1 VPVKIIALAE
11 VVVDWLS
18 LTPGETILTAREF
31 HRALGGNST
40 NVAIGLQRLGVPVHL
55 LGKIGDDFHADF
67 LESALQ
73 AESIDLAHIIRDARY
88 PTAQCYMTTTT
99 DEEHRF
105 RNWPRPHAA
114 DMLMDEDL
122 PLDLL
127 RAVDLLHTTGISMVS
142 DPRRSAVIRA
152 IDLASD
158 SGAIISFDAGF
169 PTTARTEA
177 HESIEGV
184 LGKAHLLKMN
194 ESELFFWA
202 GEEPGGSVDET
213 ARRVFERYRPIA
225 LLVTLA
231 AAGSKVFT
239 DKYTVNCQPYPI
251 EAISGV
257 GAGDAYIAGFIYWI
271 SELLKDKQRPWRER
285 LDGLA
290 EQDWRQAGWA
300 GNIAGALATVELNAY
315 SGMPNSSKLAECM
328 RFFTPR
334 SEVG

>member
-1 VPVKIIALAE
+1 MKIIALAE

-18 LTPGETILTAREF
+18 LKPGETILTAAEF

-67 LESALQ
+67 LQSALQ
-73 AESIDLAHIIRDARY
+73 AENIDPTHIIRDARY

-122 PLDLL
+122 PMDLL
-127 RAVDLLHTTGISMVS
+127 RSVDLLHSTGISMVS
-142 DPRRSAVIRA
+142 DPRRSAVAKA
-152 IDLASD
+152 IDIASE

-177 HESIEGV
+177 HESIESV
-184 LGKAHLLKMN
+184 LGKTHLLKMN

-202 GEEPGGSVDET
+202 GEDPSGSLDET
-213 ARRVFERYRPIA
+213 ARRVFERYRPVA

-239 DKYTVNCQPYPI
+239 AQHTVSCQPFPVQ
-251 EAISGV
+251 ALSGV

-271 SELLKDKQRPWRER
+271 SQLLKDKQRPWRER
-285 LDGLA
+285 LNGLA

-300 GNIAGALATVELNAY
+300 GNIAGAMATLELNAY
-315 SGMPNSSKLAECM
+315 SGMPNGAKLADGL
-328 RFFTPR
+328 RFYTPR
-334 SEVG
+334 TEIS